1 MPLAPHPEYERLR
14 RTLHGAHHGI
24 AWKGTCYRVAE
35 ERWSRAHDLFA
46 GEGARRVGGRW
57 NRPGT
62 AAAYASLER
71 ETAVLEWKAQLRR
84 AGIPLAQAMPAVISS
99 GEVQLEQ
106 VLDLADAALLR
117 ELGLSRTKL
126 LAGGWALETEAGRE
140 SLSQAVGRAAL
151 ASGYEA
157 LLVPSAVAKARNL
170 VLFPQALRPGS
181 RIEASGMTRL
191 DQP

>member
-14 RTLHGAHHGI
+14 GSLHGAHHGI
-24 AWKGTCYRVAE
+24 SWKGTCYRVAE

-46 GEGARRVGGRW
+46 GEGARRAGGRW
-57 NRPGT
+57 NQPGT
-62 AAAYASLER
+62 AAAYASLEL
-71 ETAVLEWKAQLRR
+71 EAALLEWKAQLRR
-84 AGIPLAQAMPAVISS
+84 AGIPLEQAMPAVVST
-99 GEVQLEQ
+99 GEVELEQ

-117 ELGLSRTKL
+117 ELGLTRTKL
-126 LAGGWALETEAGRE
+126 LASGWADENATGRE
-140 SLSQAVGRAAL
+140 SLSQALGRAAL

-181 RIEASGMTRL
+181 RVAARELTRL
-191 DQP
+191 VEP